1 MYAKEHNMTVS
12 YDMDQLLKEIEKLA
26 KDAGSIILDG
36 SDVKIKEKTGRRDLV
51 TSKDLEIQDM
61 LMEKLHALV
70 PEARFFCEED
80 TSFDSRHVITDPEE
94 IGEGICFIIDPIDG
108 TSNFVHGQMHSCT
121 SIAMAASGIVEIGV
135 IYDPFRREIFSA
147 CRGKGSFIN
156 GEKIPVFDEQL
167 SDTIAVFGTAPYDD
181 STNAPTFRLA
191 HLLYEIA
198 SDVRRTG
205 SAALDCCWTACGRFS
220 LFAELSLSPWD
231 FAAGKLIAEET
242 GCKVSDIG
250 GRPLSIKRK
259 SSVLIG
265 RPSCVDTFLKNYS
278 ALSYL

>member
-1 MYAKEHNMTVS
+1 MTVS

-121 SIAMAASGIVEIGV
+121 SIAMAVDEIIEIGV
-135 IYDPFRREIFSA
+135 IYDPFRRELFSA

-167 SDTIAVFGTAPYDD
+167 SDTIAVFGVETFILGDD
-181 STNAPTFRLA
+181 KRILNCTVHA
-191 HLLYEIA
+191 E
-198 SDVRRTG
+198 
-205 SAALDCCWTACGRFS
+205 
-220 LFAELSLSPWD
+220 AEL
-231 FAAGKLIAEET
+231 IA
-242 GCKVSDIG
+242 
-250 GRPLSIKRK
+250 
-259 SSVLIG
+259 
-265 RPSCVDTFLKNYS
+265 
-278 ALSYL
+278 